1 MLVSRTA
8 GSRNQEGFVN
18 GLNRQGFTPDKCGAE
33 ILANSSDAF
42 ADNTTFH
49 VRDREI
55 IYVDVANGMTLQKF
69 DYMFDAGREN
79 HSGETSMGVSG
90 IGGIISCY
98 QLSKKDD
105 EQPSPVTVY
114 TKHRDGEYLKAVVP
128 WDSIY
133 RTKKYDGQIEIGPMS
148 EDEIRQFIAE
158 RNNQAESTG
167 TTIRFPYS
175 ERFNNLL
182 DTQFKSVQTDCSSL
196 EKLWS
201 IIFGKIEMRILLNKN
216 NGLPP
221 VELKKYDYFGS
232 PENAYYEGKFVW
244 DIYCFSDNGKK
255 RFVCKDPT
263 DDTQYLEITQ
273 NANGFSKEPKQVQ
286 VDPRKIDAAETITFT
301 SGMIKDNN
309 VFDPRSPKEPTS
321 AEFHLNGYDASF
333 MKCGQ
338 QKDVIKEF
346 ASKVPI
352 YRNNQRI
359 TSVPLDGFKVS
370 SARAGGESLL
380 KIVLHRAEISYKTVS
395 TQENIMD
402 SLHGIQQNKNQNQND
417 LPKQYTR
424 LIEYLKNYDYQ
435 RITTYFKNVI
445 TAHKRTMIE
454 QQQQRRLA
462 EEVRQAEER
471 RVAEELRL
479 AEERRVAEERRIAI
493 VANEEEDQTTDDGD
507 EERNDVG
514 DVNDEAGSDDE
525 AGEHEEDPH
534 HDDGEVELGNDE
546 DDDEDDDDDDEDD
559 GKSPIVSDSDSHD
572 DDTKEPVVTES
583 HNEENIL
590 LEVEDSAEETKQYI
604 LKSIQALSEH
614 IITRNYHHIDGKLLY
629 ESIMNLIK
637 N

>member
-69 DYMFDAGREN
+69 EYMFDAGREN

-98 QLSKKDD
+98 QLSKNDD
-105 EQPSPVTVY
+105 EQPNPVTVY

-158 RNNQAESTG
+158 RSNQADSTG
-167 TTIRFPYS
+167 TTIKFPYS

-182 DTQFKSVQTDCSSL
+182 DTQFKPVQTECSSL

-201 IIFGKIEMRILLNKN
+201 IIFGKTEMKILLNKN

-221 VELKKYDYFGS
+221 VELKKYDYFGG

-286 VDPRKIDAAETITFT
+286 VDPRKIDAADTITFT

-309 VFDPRSPKEPTS
+309 VFNPRSPKEPS

-352 YRNNQRI
+352 YRNKQRI

-380 KIVLHRAEISYKTVS
+380 KIVFHRAEISYKTVS

-424 LIEYLKNYDYQ
+424 LIEYLKNHDYQ

-445 TAHKRTMIE
+445 TEHKRTMIE

-462 EEVRQAEER
+462 EE
-471 RVAEELRL
+471 LRL
-479 AEERRVAEERRIAI
+479 AEERRITEERRIAS
-493 VANEEEDQTTDDGD
+493 VANEEEEEEEDQTTDEDD

-514 DVNDEAGSDDE
+514 GVNEDVDGDCDDDDDDDDGDCDDEVGSDDEEGSDDE
-525 AGEHEEDPH
+525 ADV
-534 HDDGEVELGNDE
+534 DGEVELGNE
-546 DDDEDDDDDDEDD
+546 DDD
-559 GKSPIVSDSDSHD
+559 GKSPIASDSDNHD
-572 DDTKEPVVTES
+572 GDTKEPVVTES

-590 LEVEDSAEETKQYI
+590 LEVEDSAEQTKQYI
-604 LKSIQALSEH
+604 LKSIQALTEH
-614 IITRNYHHIDGKLLY
+614 ITTRNYYRIDGKLLY
-629 ESIMNLIK
+629 ESIMNQI
-637 N
+637 NN